1 MGANP
6 IRASNQGRM
15 WTPKVEGSRE
25 IFKSDHFE
33 VVHGNRSSTLCVAL
47 WDHDKSLLIFIY
59 FIYLCIYFKVS
70 LLGVDSLWGE
80 CTFILADWGS
90 L

>member
-47 WDHDKSLLIFIY
+47 WDHDKSLLTLHTLY
-59 FIYLCIYFKVS
+59 VFIYLLHKNGIKYFP
-70 LLGVDSLWGE
+70 E
-80 CTFILADWGS
+80 ILCFCF
-90 L
+90 

>member
-1 MGANP
+1 MGVNP

-47 WDHDKSLLIFIY
+47 WYHDKILPILLLFSFHFGNFAFFVFLSLLN
-59 FIYLCIYFKVS
+59 LV
-70 LLGVDSLWGE
+70 
-80 CTFILADWGS
+80 A
-90 L
+90 